1 MLIVTRLHKL
11 LGLTEAVIDPSKVL
25 GYRLVHTSETCVY
38 LLVEANYAGTCSKGS
53 KRTNYIQ
60 LSRSCPAVV
69 SGFLV
74 LTANCNM

>member
-38 LLVEANYAGTCSKGS
+38 LLVEANYTGTCSKGI
-53 KRTNYIQ
+53 KHTYKTIY
-60 LSRSCPAVV
+60 SCPAVV
-69 SGFLV
+69 PQLFQ
-74 LTANCNM
+74 AF